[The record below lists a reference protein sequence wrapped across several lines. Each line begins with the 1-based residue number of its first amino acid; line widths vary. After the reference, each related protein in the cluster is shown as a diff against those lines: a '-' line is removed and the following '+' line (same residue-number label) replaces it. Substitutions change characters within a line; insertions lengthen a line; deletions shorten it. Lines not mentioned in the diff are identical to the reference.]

1 MTTVMTNSPTTTV
14 VAKDCV
20 VEESSPPKYVSSQKR
35 CAEYTPS
42 LEELKDTTFEEYVR
56 GEILGVPLPGYEF
69 LYVYEDKDGREMKR
83 EVPVGQHYAGGRG
96 EDADSVAQA
105 VTSSD
110 ESSSRS
116 TPPPP
121 PPKKKVDE
129 TRTTRSQIQAT
140 PPRKKKEDEARTT
153 RSQSQAKRGIYPASS
168 KNNTIPSSEPPH
180 ERYRMCFHKLRDGM
194 AKVTLPTGFWAK
206 TDTTARG
213 RLVSVSFILFF
224 FYRLSKHGE
233 KLTLSITYI
242 SLQLFSRNY
251 VSGEKDPSWVIW
263 SYLHRSS
270 RQLLEL
276 GECMNTPSSNSH
288 LSV

>member
-1 MTTVMTNSPTTTV
+1 MTNVMTNSPTTV

-20 VEESSPPKYVSSQKR
+20 VEESPPPAKYVSSQKR
-35 CAEYTPS
+35 CAEYNPN

-83 EVPVGQHYAGGRG
+83 EVPVGQQYAGI
-96 EDADSVAQA
+96 DADLSSAQA

-116 TPPPP
+116 TSPPSP
-121 PPKKKVDE
+121 
-129 TRTTRSQIQAT
+129 
-140 PPRKKKEDEARTT
+140 KKKEDEARTT
-153 RSQSQAKRGIYPASS
+153 RSQSQAKRGTSS
-168 KNNTIPSSEPPH
+168 KNSDPSHEPPH

-213 RLVSVSFILFF
+213 RLVSILSSLHLFLKH
-224 FYRLSKHGE
+224 RL
-233 KLTLSITYI
+233 L
-242 SLQLFSRNY
+242 
-251 VSGEKDPSWVIW
+251 
-263 SYLHRSS
+263 
-270 RQLLEL
+270 
-276 GECMNTPSSNSH
+276 TPS
-288 LSV
+288 

>member
-1 MTTVMTNSPTTTV
+1 MTPS
-14 VAKDCV
+14 KDCA
-20 VEESSPPKYVSSQKR
+20 VEESPLPKYVSSQKR

-83 EVPVGQHYAGGRG
+83 EVPLGQQYAGGG
-96 EDADSVAQA
+96 EYADSSSAQA

-121 PPKKKVDE
+121 PKKK
-129 TRTTRSQIQAT
+129 Q
-140 PPRKKKEDEARTT
+140 DEARTT
-153 RSQSQAKRGIYPASS
+153 RSQSQAKRGKSS
-168 KNNTIPSSEPPH
+168 KNSIPSQEPPH

-194 AKVTLPTGFWAK
+194 AKVTLPTRVWAK

-213 RLVSVSFILFF
+213 RLVSVLSSLYLF
-224 FYRLSKHGE
+224 
-233 KLTLSITYI
+233 
-242 SLQLFSRNY
+242 
-251 VSGEKDPSWVIW
+251 
-263 SYLHRSS
+263 
-270 RQLLEL
+270 
-276 GECMNTPSSNSH
+276 
-288 LSV
+288 